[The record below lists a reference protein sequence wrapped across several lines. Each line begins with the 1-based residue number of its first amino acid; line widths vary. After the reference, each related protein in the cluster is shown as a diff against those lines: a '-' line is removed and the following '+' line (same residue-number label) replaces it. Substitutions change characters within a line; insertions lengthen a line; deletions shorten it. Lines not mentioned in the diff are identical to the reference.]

1 MKEISEYK
9 LTRDVTV
16 GELQTWMDEKTDHS
30 KTEIVKLI
38 RHRFE
43 NRYLKHIK
51 CVDSG
56 FLIMAVSCF
65 VIETLQSFREG
76 EPDTNG
82 IGQRMFKNFFNNEQD
97 NFPNFSD
104 AISVEFYKHI
114 RCGILHQSETT
125 NAWRV
130 LRVGK
135 LLDETE
141 FSINAELFLESLNKS
156 VSKYLDELVHSDFD
170 SDLWKKAFIK
180 LKDICENCKRKI
192 V

>member
-9 LTRDVTV
+9 LTNDVTV
-16 GELQTWMDEKTDHS
+16 GQLQTWMDEETDHS
-30 KTEIVKLI
+30 KTEIIKLI

-43 NRYLKHIK
+43 YRYLKHIK
-51 CVDSG
+51 CIDSG
-56 FLIMAVSCF
+56 FLTMAVSCF

-82 IGQRMFKNFFNNEQD
+82 IGQRMFKNFFKNEQD
-97 NFPNFSD
+97 NFPDFNEE
-104 AISVEFYKHI
+104 ISSEFYKHI

-135 LLDETE
+135 LLDKTE
-141 FSINAELFLESLNKS
+141 FSINAELFLESLDKS
-156 VSKYLDELVHSDFD
+156 VNKYLEELTHLEYN
-170 SDLWKKAFIK
+170 SDLWKNAFIK
-180 LKDICENCKRKI
+180 LKDICENCKRKTL
-192 V
+192 